1 MQSYAFLTKGTRD
14 FTDILTLA
22 ATAET
27 ILDVLD
33 GEGLAD
39 IDLDAV
45 VCLCVPL
52 WAIPVA
58 DRQTVAD
65 LCKHP

>member
-1 MQSYAFLTKGTRD
+1 MRTGT
-14 FTDILTLA
+14 

-45 VCLCVPL
+45 ARLCVPL
-52 WAIPVA
+52 WEIPVA

>member
-1 MQSYAFLTKGTRD
+1 MMKGTGG
-14 FTDILTLA
+14 FTNMRTGT

-45 VCLCVPL
+45 ARLCVPL
-52 WAIPVA
+52 WEIPVA